1 MGMTKQTGDSAL
13 ESHDEQLTGAFYQG
27 DAEGVRAH
35 LQLKLEELSAR
46 REIATAT
53 GISDGE
59 VLAELAGLGIRVDT
73 LTALTLIPLIDAA
86 WADGEMDERE
96 RDTILTAAGSAGIEA
111 GSASHRLLEIWTL
124 EEPPP
129 DLTNAWKAY
138 VHALCSQL
146 SRHERERL
154 EANILGRARDV
165 AAAAG
170 DASHRAPHVS
180 EKEQRCIEELGRAF
194 HD

>member
-13 ESHDEQLTGAFYQG
+13 ESPDEQLTGAFYQG

-180 EKEQRCIEELGRAF
+180 EKEQRWIEELGRAF